1 MMNLCMYKYS
11 KCKRIILI
19 FAPYFG
25 SITINQLSFSDR
37 NFAMKIRNYKSI
49 WFISTK
55 EKVRPLEWQFRSE
68 IIANSLIVNRSIVSF
83 THIRIAS
90 AKLPSNSRNMK
101 HLNDYS
107 FTWHHFI
114 AYSGAKYNVRHIWLY

>member
-1 MMNLCMYKYS
+1 MYKYS

-55 EKVRPLEWQFRSE
+55 EKVRPLE
-68 IIANSLIVNRSIVSF
+68 
-83 THIRIAS
+83 
-90 AKLPSNSRNMK
+90 
-101 HLNDYS
+101 
-107 FTWHHFI
+107 
-114 AYSGAKYNVRHIWLY
+114 